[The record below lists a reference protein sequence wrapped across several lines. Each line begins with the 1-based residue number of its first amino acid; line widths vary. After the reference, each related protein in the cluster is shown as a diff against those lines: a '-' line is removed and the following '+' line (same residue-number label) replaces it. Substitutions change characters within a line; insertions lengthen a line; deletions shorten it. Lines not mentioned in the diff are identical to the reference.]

1 MRRRAAHYAR
11 RMRFFTLGLLALL
24 FACGPPRT
32 VVTASALVEDP
43 SRYDGAEILVA
54 GVVENPRRN
63 AGYTSFTL
71 SDGTARVHVIAWGT
85 QEVGFGDTV
94 EVRGAFRSQLPAGT
108 EVLSDTVEAKLV
120 RVVKR
125 AVQPPGTPVSP
136 P

>member
-1 MRRRAAHYAR
+1 MRR
-11 RMRFFTLGLLALL
+11 FTLGLIALL
-24 FACGPPRT
+24 IACGPPRT
-32 VVTASALVEDP
+32 VVTVAALVEDP
-43 SRYDGAEILVA
+43 SRYDGAEVVLA

-71 SDGTARVHVIAWGT
+71 SDGTARVPVIAWGT